1 MKIKLFTI
9 PNLLTCCNLLCG
21 CVGIVAVFH
30 SDLILA
36 SIMIGLA
43 GIFDFLDGFLARL
56 LKSSSPIGKE
66 LDSLADVVTF
76 GVLPACIVFSLIQ
89 EAVPD
94 IFGLWKAYL
103 AFIIAVFSALRLAKF
118 NIDTRQA
125 ESFIGVPTP
134 AIGFLIGSIPLILQQ
149 YPETKD
155 WIVNANY
162 LIIFSLFVS
171 MLLVSEMP
179 LFALKFKT
187 FGWRGNEIK
196 FIFLILSAVF
206 LIFLKFA
213 AIPAIIFLY
222 VLLSIIQNLTSS
234 KS

>member
-1 MKIKLFTI
+1 
-9 PNLLTCCNLLCG
+9 
-21 CVGIVAVFH
+21 
-30 SDLILA
+30 
-36 SIMIGLA
+36 MIGLA
-43 GIFDFLDGFLARL
+43 GIFDFLDGFVARL

-134 AIGFLIGSIPLILQQ
+134 AIAFLIGSIPLILQQ

-162 LIIFSLFVS
+162 LIIFSLIVS
-171 MLLVSEMP
+171 MLLVSEIP

>member
-134 AIGFLIGSIPLILQQ
+134 AIAFLIGSIPLILQQ

-171 MLLVSEMP
+171 MLLVSEIP

-187 FGWRGNEIK
+187 FGWRGNEMK

>member
-1 MKIKLFTI
+1 
-9 PNLLTCCNLLCG
+9 
-21 CVGIVAVFH
+21 
-30 SDLILA
+30 
-36 SIMIGLA
+36 MIGLA
-43 GIFDFLDGFLARL
+43 GIFDFLDGFVARL

-76 GVLPACIVFSLIQ
+76 GVLPACIIFSLIQ

-94 IFGLWKAYL
+94 IYGLWKAYL
-103 AFIIAVFSALRLAKF
+103 AFVIAVFSALRLAKF

-134 AIGFLIGSIPLILQQ
+134 AIAFLIGSIPLILQQ

-171 MLLVSEMP
+171 ILLVSEIP

-222 VLLSIIQNLTSS
+222 ILLSIIQNLTSP

>member
-1 MKIKLFTI
+1 M
-9 PNLLTCCNLLCG
+9 
-21 CVGIVAVFH
+21 GIVAVFH

-171 MLLVSEMP
+171 MLLVSEIP

-222 VLLSIIQNLTSS
+222 VLLSIIQNLTSP

>member
-1 MKIKLFTI
+1 M
-9 PNLLTCCNLLCG
+9 
-21 CVGIVAVFH
+21 GIVAVFH

-36 SIMIGLA
+36 SILIGLA
-43 GIFDFLDGFLARL
+43 GIFDFLDGFVARL

-94 IFGLWKAYL
+94 IYGLWKAYL
-103 AFIIAVFSALRLAKF
+103 AFVIAVFSALRLAKF

-134 AIGFLIGSIPLILQQ
+134 AIAFLIGSIPLILQQ

-155 WIVNANY
+155 WIINDNY

-171 MLLVSEMP
+171 MLLISEIP

-222 VLLSIIQNLTSS
+222 IILSIIQNLTSP

>member
-43 GIFDFLDGFLARL
+43 GIFDFLDGFVARL

-134 AIGFLIGSIPLILQQ
+134 AIAFLIGSIPLILQQ

-162 LIIFSLFVS
+162 LIIFSLIVS
-171 MLLVSEMP
+171 MLLVSEIP

>member
-1 MKIKLFTI
+1 
-9 PNLLTCCNLLCG
+9 
-21 CVGIVAVFH
+21 
-30 SDLILA
+30 
-36 SIMIGLA
+36 MIGLA